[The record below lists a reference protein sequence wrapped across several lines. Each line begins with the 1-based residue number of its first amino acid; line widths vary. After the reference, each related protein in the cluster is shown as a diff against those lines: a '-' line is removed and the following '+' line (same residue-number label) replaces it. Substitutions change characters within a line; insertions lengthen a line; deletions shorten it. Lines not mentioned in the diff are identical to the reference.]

1 MRSILI
7 VEDDLILGESLTEL
21 LNEEGFEITW
31 VKDGNEAIDTTY
43 NKHFDIFLFDVD
55 IPFVDGF
62 ELLKSLRE
70 SGDQTPC
77 IFLTAK
83 VDTISLIN
91 GFDVGAD
98 DYIKKPFDIDELLIR
113 INKQIKNSFK
123 TYDKII
129 NYKDISYNIVNDE
142 ITKAD
147 KKIILS
153 PTELKLFTL
162 FMKNQQK
169 LLTKE
174 DILYYI
180 HNKEEGSEAA
190 LRVQVS
196 KLKKLGLNITNQRGI
211 GYKLE

>member
-83 VDTISLIN
+83 VDTISPIN

-129 NYKDISYNIVNDE
+129 KYKDISYNIVNDE

-147 KKIILS
+147 NKIILS
-153 PTELKLFTL
+153 PTELKLFIL
-162 FMKNQQK
+162 FMKNKQK
-169 LLTKE
+169 LLAKE
-174 DILYYI
+174 DVLYYI

-190 LRVQVS
+190 LRVQIS

>member
-83 VDTISLIN
+83 VDTISPIN